1 MNLEQKEKLET
12 ITANL
17 DSIIEI
23 LFALQLLDLHC
34 QSELNALKIS
44 DFFRNANRII
54 DRNQKSNKGPV
65 KGPFKLLFYNK
76 KPRIYAG
83 LKF

>member
-34 QSELNALKIS
+34 QSELNALKVS
-44 DFFRNANRII
+44 DFFRMPIESLI
-54 DRNQKSNKGPV
+54 EI
-65 KGPFKLLFYNK
+65 K
-76 KPRIYAG
+76 KEN
-83 LKF
+83 L

>member
-17 DSIIEI
+17 DTIIEI

-54 DRNQKSNKGPV
+54 DRNQKSNKGPIKV
-65 KGPFKLLFYNK
+65 LLNCCFKFLLHDSF
-76 KPRIYAG
+76 
-83 LKF
+83 

>member
-44 DFFRNANRII
+44 DFLEMPIESLTEI
-54 DRNQKSNKGPV
+54 KNQIKD
-65 KGPFKLLFYNK
+65 L
-76 KPRIYAG
+76 
-83 LKF
+83 

>member
-34 QSELNALKIS
+34 HSLYLYDGS
-44 DFFRNANRII
+44 
-54 DRNQKSNKGPV
+54 
-65 KGPFKLLFYNK
+65 
-76 KPRIYAG
+76 
-83 LKF
+83 

>member
-54 DRNQKSNKGPV
+54 DRNQKSNKGPI
-65 KGPFKLLFYNK
+65 KWYEPHYLDTK
-76 KPRIYAG
+76 
-83 LKF
+83 